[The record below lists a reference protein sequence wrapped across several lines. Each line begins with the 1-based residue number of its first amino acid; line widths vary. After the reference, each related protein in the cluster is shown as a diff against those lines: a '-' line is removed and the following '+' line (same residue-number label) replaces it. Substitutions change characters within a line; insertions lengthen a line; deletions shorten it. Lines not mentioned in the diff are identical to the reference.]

1 MKQLE
6 TCPPVQAAEYVPVA
20 GDFAQ
25 LEQEDIATDT
35 NYASQG
41 YWKGVATHFVR
52 NKRAMIGLILVL
64 LMIFLA
70 FVAPLFSGYAYDEIV
85 TALNAKGR
93 KKAAVGISPRVPA
106 IHEMVTGEAYDD
118 IYADKTFSFRTN
130 AGMVHAI
137 RGINLDLQKGETVA
151 IVGESGSG
159 KSVTMKAAVG
169 LLDSNATINSGE
181 ILYTYDD
188 GHGQDKTV
196 DLLKLS
202 KKQLRTEYNGQRLA
216 MVFQDPMTSLDP
228 TMTIGKQIMEG
239 MLLHKHMPK
248 DEARTKALQ
257 LLELVGITD
266 AEKRFRNYPHQLS
279 GGMRQRVVIA
289 IALSAEPDIL
299 ICDEPTTAL
308 DVTIQSKILDL
319 IKQIQQKMHLSVI
332 YITHD
337 LGVVAKV
344 ADYVNVMYAGKIVE
358 VGNVEEIFYEPR
370 HPYTWGLLSAMPD
383 LETADDRLYSI
394 PGSPPNLLH
403 EPVGDAFAARNRFA
417 MVIDKK
423 AEPPLFKVSE
433 THYAA
438 TWLLHPDAPAFEM
451 PKELKERLERA
462 KKEAAKYL

>member
-25 LEQEDIATDT
+25 LEQSDIATDT

-106 IHEMVTGEAYDD
+106 IHEMVTGEPYDD
-118 IYADKTFSFRTN
+118 IYADKTFLFRTN
-130 AGMVHAI
+130 AGVVHAI

-358 VGNVEEIFYEPR
+358 VGNVEEIFYEPC